1 MHQSFLSGVH
11 TLVLEHKGETG
22 PHSVLPPSGML
33 GDATS
38 ARALLLPLGKQRSH
52 LVTLPAGS
60 PVAVDGVGLVPPNST
75 GMAPS
80 PALALSELWGLP
92 LVRGNPIKI
101 GGETPSGC

>member
-1 MHQSFLSGVH
+1 M
-11 TLVLEHKGETG
+11 
-22 PHSVLPPSGML
+22 LPPSGML

-38 ARALLLPLGKQRSH
+38 ARALLLPPGKQRSH

-80 PALALSELWGLP
+80 PELALSELWGLP